1 MRTKTMKTA
10 QRLAA
15 GLIAATALGAGG
27 GCARTATF
35 AVTRPAML
43 NAAQVGNTMT
53 VGGIAAP
60 TGMPQDVQAAAEISA
75 DLSNRIAHSL
85 NPSIRLLAQG
95 GGVVITGAVLSNEYG
110 ERIEQVNRT
119 CTRTVS
125 VGNGQFRAEP
135 YPCTDIRRIGQAH
148 ARLQF
153 QVTHGQNGQV
163 LFDQSYEDTAT
174 QTTVGIRS
182 PYERR
187 DPPGIDGFGMLH
199 AVRAGLVNNFARVIL
214 PWQESS
220 PWPSR
225 TATATRGVARATT
238 SCAGATWRAPSPCLP
253 RCWASTPRRARRC
266 RPTWPRSIGEA
277 FYNRGITRSYLGRY
291 AQAVADLTR
300 AIALRPNESDW
311 QQELRT
317 PSNMA
322 RDQESLRQQGAVQN
336 ETQNV
341 QQAGT
346 P

>member
-10 QRLAA
+10 HKLAL
-15 GLIAATALGAGG
+15 GLLAATALGASG

-214 PWQESS
+214 PWQENVTVAFEDCDGDARCRQGYDMVRAGNLEGAE
-220 PWPSR
+220 PLF
-225 TATATRGVARATT
+225 TAVLGEYAA
-238 SCAGATWRAPSPCLP
+238 AGAQVPANLAER
-253 RCWASTPRRARRC
+253 
-266 RPTWPRSIGEA
+266 IGEA
-277 FYNRGITRSYLGRY
+277 LYNRGITRSYLGRY

-311 QQELRT
+311 NQELENAR
-317 PSNMA
+317 NMA

-336 ETQNV
+336 QTQNV

>member
-1 MRTKTMKTA
+1 MGTRMTKTARK
-10 QRLAA
+10 LVV
-15 GLIAATALGAGG
+15 GLIAGMSLGAAG
-27 GCARTATF
+27 GCSRTATF

-75 DLSNRIAHSL
+75 DLSNRITHSL
-85 NPSIRLLAQG
+85 NPAIRLVAQG

-110 ERIEQVNRT
+110 ERIEQVDRT

-163 LFDQSYEDTAT
+163 LFDQTYEDTAS

-182 PYERR
+182 AYERR
-187 DPPGIDGFGMLH
+187 DPAGIDGFGMLH
-199 AVRAGLVNNFARVIL
+199 AVRSGLVGNFARVIL
-214 PWQESS
+214 PWQENV
-220 PWPSR
+220 
-225 TATATRGVARATT
+225 TVAFEDCDGDA
-238 SCAGATWRAPSPCLP
+238 
-253 RCWASTPRRARRC
+253 RC
-266 RPTWPRSIGEA
+266 RQGYDLVRSGNLAAAEPLFTAVLGEYAAPGAQVPANAAERVGEA
-277 FYNRGITRSYLGRY
+277 LYNRGVTRSYLGRY

-300 AIALRPNESDW
+300 AIALRPDESDW
-311 QQELRT
+311 NQELENAR
-317 PSNMA
+317 NMA
-322 RDQESLRQQGAVQN
+322 RDQEALRQQGAVTN

>member
-1 MRTKTMKTA
+1 MGTMTTKTVRK
-10 QRLAA
+10 LAVGLMA
-15 GLIAATALGAGG
+15 GLSLGAAG

-60 TGMPQDVQAAAEISA
+60 SGMPQDVQAAAEISA

-85 NPSIRLLAQG
+85 NTSIRLVAQG
-95 GGVVITGAVLSNEYG
+95 GGVAITGAVLTNEYN
-110 ERIEQVNRT
+110 ENIEQVNRT
-119 CTRTVS
+119 CTRSVA
-125 VGNGQFRAEP
+125 VGNGQFRAET
-135 YPCTDIRRIGQAH
+135 YACTDIRRIGQAH

-153 QVTHGQNGQV
+153 QVTHGQTGQV
-163 LFDQSYEDTAT
+163 LFDQTYEDTAS

-199 AVRAGLVNNFARVIL
+199 AVRAGLVGNFARVIL
-214 PWQESS
+214 PWQENVTVRFEDCDGDARCRQGYDLVRGGNLEAAE
-220 PWPSR
+220 PLF
-225 TATATRGVARATT
+225 TAVLGEYAA
-238 SCAGATWRAPSPCLP
+238 AGAAVPPNVAER
-253 RCWASTPRRARRC
+253 
-266 RPTWPRSIGEA
+266 IGEA
-277 FYNRGITRSYLGRY
+277 LYNRGVTRSYLGRY

-300 AIALRPNESDW
+300 AIALRPDESDW
-311 QQELRT
+311 NQELENAR
-317 PSNMA
+317 NMA
-322 RDQESLRQQGAVQN
+322 RDQEALRQQGAVQN
-336 ETQNV
+336 QTQNV